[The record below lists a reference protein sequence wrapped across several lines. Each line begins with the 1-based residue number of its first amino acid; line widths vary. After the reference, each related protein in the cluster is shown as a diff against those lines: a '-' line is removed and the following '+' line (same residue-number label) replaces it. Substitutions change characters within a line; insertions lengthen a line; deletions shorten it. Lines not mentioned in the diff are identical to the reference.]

1 MARRGLLLLWRDC
14 KHTHPCDELAVDAQ
28 RESQNTHRI
37 ILVCPQDI
45 KFLFNNLHFISRACQ
60 QLASRE
66 IARRI
71 KVRQGEQSSAASD
84 ALNRKWLLPE
94 ELTISRSSLHFAIS
108 LHATCPPLFRRCH
121 ENSFFML
128 RQVIRGAWRYRYPAC
143 SARCYNTWPPLALR
157 RPFSASASQYD
168 DRKLD
173 PGDKIR
179 FFEQDTLESKGR
191 IEFDPDAEDAADR
204 KELENELEKLDN
216 ELDILKKGPFDADSP
231 FMKSLPEKDRIV
243 ALEALRQYDAEH
255 GQDGSDDGP
264 DLSQIF
270 DKELDDMIKE
280 EFKDLYDEAEEN
292 KDPKNILSAKEDS
305 EDTPSQGHPYEIR
318 FYKSLEQVVS
328 EPDTAKVQALW
339 RWYLR
344 CKTSVPSFL
353 ESLSPEIFQLLWKAQ
368 VQDQKPSPN
377 RLNHVQVLVKDI
389 KSVGKNLSPDETLEF
404 IGIIHSAGDTES
416 ALQLWE
422 EQQTAI
428 SNGEGNIDAY
438 WNLGVRLFAAAGDP
452 QRAQDIAFAFLSRNE
467 GRSARILIPIIMAW
481 IEQGEKDAPNK
492 AWASYLQLRTL
503 LGFDMKMKDYDEIT
517 IGFLKSGHINLALA
531 VFKDMMVTG
540 KDPSNDSTQIFQKAI
555 GLAGQMHALSI
566 REEDVNKISLSTLTI
581 LPRRFQNKFFYA
593 SWMKKLIGMG
603 EVDSAASVVELM
615 FERGIRPDAIHLNG
629 IIGGWLRH
637 GTAHSRDKA
646 ERLGWAMIQHRIDT
660 VWARFQP
667 SQESPVLDIPEAAD
681 DIKIPNFLDRKL
693 PPANIETFSILLLHY
708 TRRGDDDMIRYLNKC
723 LSDAQIRPN
732 SYFMNHLLYAELRKH
747 RIDVLWREFKSMTAY
762 VRPDLET
769 FACLW
774 DCGKL
779 QYDRSRKEWDP
790 EFPSAR
796 QLFSMM
802 MQWFSTLNQQ
812 AQQSAQAE
820 FSKELYDQITL
831 CFCLSKDLCGTL
843 VALYAMRDLFGH
855 YPDDQT
861 ARMLVLQITQLAG
874 IPAKT
879 PKKARRRLF
888 SRPNQKEN
896 TETVHNMLRVL
907 ESDKATILQE
917 QGLTI
922 DQLSDEERKQYQ
934 LEILSDLLVSV
945 IERTAGQGQ
954 VKEQIVVAM
963 EEMGISLDLPLL
975 GSGL

>member
-1 MARRGLLLLWRDC
+1 
-14 KHTHPCDELAVDAQ
+14 
-28 RESQNTHRI
+28 
-37 ILVCPQDI
+37 
-45 KFLFNNLHFISRACQ
+45 
-60 QLASRE
+60 
-66 IARRI
+66 
-71 KVRQGEQSSAASD
+71 
-84 ALNRKWLLPE
+84 
-94 ELTISRSSLHFAIS
+94 
-108 LHATCPPLFRRCH
+108 
-121 ENSFFML
+121 ML

-143 SARCYNTWPPLALR
+143 SPRCCNTTRPLLR

-168 DRKLD
+168 DRNLG

-179 FFEQDTLESKGR
+179 FFEQDTVSSKER
-191 IEFDPDAEDAADR
+191 VEVNPDAEDAADR
-204 KELENELEKLDN
+204 DEIKKELDKLDDDL
-216 ELDILKKGPFDADSP
+216 EILKKGPFDADSP
-231 FMKSLPEKDRIV
+231 FMKSLPEKDRII
-243 ALEALRQYDAEH
+243 ALEAFRKYDAEH

-264 DLSQIF
+264 GLEQIF
-270 DKELDDMIKE
+270 DQELDDMIKE
-280 EFKDLYDEAEEN
+280 EFKDLHDEAEEN
-292 KDPKNILSAKEDS
+292 ADPKNVLSTEEES
-305 EDTPSQGHPYEIR
+305 ETTPSQGHPYEIR
-318 FYKSLEQVVS
+318 FYNILEQVAN
-328 EPDTAKVQALW
+328 EPDTSKIQMLW

-344 CKTSVPSFL
+344 CKNSVPSFL

-368 VQDQKPSPN
+368 IQDQKPSAN
-377 RLNHVQVLVKDI
+377 QLNHVQALVKDI
-389 KSVGKNLSPDETLEF
+389 KSVGRDLSPDETLEF
-404 IGIIHSAGDTES
+404 IGIVHSAGDTER
-416 ALQLWE
+416 ALQMWE

-438 WNLGVRLFAAAGDP
+438 WNLGVRLFAAYGDP

-517 IGFLKSGHINLALA
+517 ISFLKSGHINLALA

-555 GLAGQMHALSI
+555 GLAGNMHAMSI
-566 REEDVNKISLSTLTI
+566 RAEDVNKISLSALTI

-637 GTAHSRDKA
+637 GTTYSRDKA

-660 VWARFQP
+660 VWARLQP
-667 SQESPVLDIPEAAD
+667 FQESPKLDMPEVSDGIEIP
-681 DIKIPNFLDRKL
+681 KFLDRGI

-708 TRRGDDDMIRYLNKC
+708 TRRGDDGMIRYLNKC
-723 LSDAQIRPN
+723 LGDAQIKPN

-747 RIDVLWREFKSMTAY
+747 NIDVLWKEFKSMAAY

-796 QLFSMM
+796 QLFSLM
-802 MQWFSTLNQQ
+802 MQWFSTLNPQ

-820 FSKELYDQITL
+820 FSRELYDQITL
-831 CFCLSKDLCGTL
+831 CFSLSKDPCGTL
-843 VALYAMRDLFGH
+843 VSLYAMRDLFGH
-855 YPDDQT
+855 FPDEQT
-861 ARMLVLQITQLAG
+861 ARMLVLQITRLSG
-874 IPAKT
+874 IPART
-879 PKKARRRLF
+879 PRKARRRLF
-888 SRPNQKEN
+888 STPGQKEKA
-896 TETVHNMLRVL
+896 ETVQSLLRIL
-907 ESDKATILQE
+907 ESDKAAMLQE

-934 LEILSDLLVSV
+934 LEILSDLLVSI
-945 IERTAGQGQ
+945 IERTVGGKEQ
-954 VKEQIVVAM
+954 VKEQLVVAM

-975 GSGL
+975 GSG

>member
-1 MARRGLLLLWRDC
+1 
-14 KHTHPCDELAVDAQ
+14 
-28 RESQNTHRI
+28 
-37 ILVCPQDI
+37 
-45 KFLFNNLHFISRACQ
+45 
-60 QLASRE
+60 
-66 IARRI
+66 
-71 KVRQGEQSSAASD
+71 
-84 ALNRKWLLPE
+84 
-94 ELTISRSSLHFAIS
+94 
-108 LHATCPPLFRRCH
+108 
-121 ENSFFML
+121 ML
-128 RQVIRGAWRYRYPAC
+128 RQVIRGAWRYRYPASSVKC
-143 SARCYNTWPPLALR
+143 CNTRTPPPTLR

-179 FFEQDTLESKGR
+179 FFEQDTVDSKHR
-191 IEFDPDAEDAADR
+191 VEVDPDAEDAADR
-204 KELENELEKLDN
+204 EELKNELEKLDD
-216 ELDILKKGPFDADSP
+216 ELEVLRKGPFDADSP
-231 FMKSLPEKDRIV
+231 FMKSLPEKDRII
-243 ALEALRQYDAEH
+243 ALEALRKYDAEH
-255 GQDGSDDGP
+255 GQDGNDDGP
-264 DLSQIF
+264 GLEQIF

-280 EFKDLYDEAEEN
+280 EFKDLHDEAEEN
-292 KDPKNILSAKEDS
+292 EDPKNILSAKDDS
-305 EDTPSQGHPYEIR
+305 ETTPSQGHPYEIR
-318 FYKSLEQVVS
+318 FYNILEQVAS
-328 EPDTAKVQALW
+328 NPDTSKVQTLW

-344 CKTSVPSFL
+344 CKTSIPSFL

-368 VQDQKPSPN
+368 TQNQNPSPSQ
-377 RLNHVQVLVKDI
+377 LNHVQTLVKDI
-389 KSVGKNLSPDETLEF
+389 KSVGRDLSPDETLDF
-404 IGIIHSAGDTES
+404 ISVMHSAGDTEK
-416 ALQLWE
+416 ALQMWE
-422 EQQTAI
+422 GQQTAI
-428 SNGEGNIDAY
+428 SNGEGNVDAY

-467 GRSARILIPIIMAW
+467 GSSARILIPIIVAW
-481 IEQGEKDAPNK
+481 IKQGEKDSPNK

-517 IGFLKSGHINLALA
+517 MSFLKSGHINIALA

-540 KDPSNDSTQIFQKAI
+540 QDPSNDSTIIFQKAI
-555 GLAGQMHALSI
+555 GLAGQMQASSI
-566 REEDVNKISLSTLTI
+566 RVEDVNEISLSALTI

-637 GTAHSRDKA
+637 GTAYSRDKA

-667 SQESPVLDIPEAAD
+667 SQESPKLDMPEGEDGIEIP
-681 DIKIPNFLDRKL
+681 KFLDRTL

-708 TRRGDDDMIRYLNKC
+708 TRRGDDGMIRYLNKC
-723 LSDAQIRPN
+723 LGDAQIRPN

-747 RIDVLWREFKSMTAY
+747 QIGVLWREFKSMTAY

-796 QLFSMM
+796 QLFSLM
-802 MQWFSTLNQQ
+802 MQWFSTLNPQ
-812 AQQSAQAE
+812 AQQQAQAE

-831 CFCLSKDLCGTL
+831 CFCLSKDLAGTL
-843 VALYAMRDLFGH
+843 VSLYAMRDLFG
-855 YPDDQT
+855 YFPDDET
-861 ARMLVLQITQLAG
+861 ARMVVLQITRLAV

-879 PKKARRRLF
+879 PKRARRRLF
-888 SRPNQKEN
+888 STPNHKEKVQ
-896 TETVHNMLRVL
+896 TVHSLLHVL
-907 ESDKATILQE
+907 EKDKAAMLQE

-922 DQLSDEERKQYQ
+922 NQLSDEERKQYQ

-945 IERTAGQGQ
+945 IERTVGEQGQ
-954 VKEQIVVAM
+954 VKEELAVAM